1 MVFSG
6 FVGSNL
12 RVDKEFNS
20 LHNWAASALS
30 LFFVAVCVC
39 VCVCV
44 CVGGGRREEGDE
56 RGKVVFRL
64 CMS

>member
-39 VCVCV
+39 VCVECV
-44 CVGGGRREEGDE
+44 CGRRRRREEEGDE
-56 RGKVVFRL
+56 RGKVVIR
-64 CMS
+64 

>member
-12 RVDKEFNS
+12 RVDNEFNS
-20 LHNWAASALS
+20 LHNWAASTLS
-30 LFFVAVCVC
+30 LFFVAVCEC

-44 CVGGGRREEGDE
+44 SVFVCVRGGEGGDE
-56 RGKVVFRL
+56 RGKVVFR
-64 CMS
+64 

>member
-30 LFFVAVCVC
+30 LFFVAVCV
-39 VCVCV
+39 
-44 CVGGGRREEGDE
+44 GGGEEGT
-56 RGKVVFRL
+56 RR
-64 CMS
+64 

>member
-30 LFFVAVCVC
+30 LFLVAVCDERGTR
-39 VCVCV
+39 
-44 CVGGGRREEGDE
+44 GGGDE
-56 RGKVVFRL
+56 RGR
-64 CMS
+64 